1 MIVIVTEPVQ
11 PVDWKAYSPYGMV
24 TPAGAG
30 LDNPEKPLVAASVQA
45 GPTPER
51 FAVAAPAMP
60 GGVPVTVSRRG
71 VTALDAADGA
81 PVPTA
86 FFAFTVNVYVVPLVR
101 PVKVTGE
108 AVPVAV
114 APPGLAVT
122 VYPVIALPPVKA
134 GGVNA
139 TVACAFAALAVP
151 MVGAPGATAFT
162 VKVRVTWV
170 AGK

>member
-1 MIVIVTEPVQ
+1 MQ
-11 PVDWKAYSPYGMV
+11 
-24 TPAGAG
+24 
-30 LDNPEKPLVAASVQA
+30 
-45 GPTPER
+45 
-51 FAVAAPAMP
+51 
-60 GGVPVTVSRRG
+60 SR
-71 VTALDAADGA
+71 
-81 PVPTA
+81 
-86 FFAFTVNVYVVPLVR
+86 
-101 PVKVTGE
+101 
-108 AVPVAV
+108 
-114 APPGLAVT
+114 PPGLAVT

>member
-1 MIVIVTEPVQ
+1 MQVAP
-11 PVDWKAYSPYGMV
+11 P
-24 TPAGAG
+24 
-30 LDNPEKPLVAASVQA
+30 PESV
-45 GPTPER
+45 
-51 FAVAAPAMP
+51 AVAEPDMP
-60 GGVPVTVSRRG
+60 GGVPDTVSRRG

-81 PVPTA
+81 PVPA
-86 FFAFTVNVYVVPLVR
+86 ALVAVTVNVYVVPLVR

-108 AVPVAV
+108 APPVAV

-139 TVACAFAALAVP
+139 TVACAFSAFAVP
-151 MVGAPGATAFT
+151 MVGVPGTTGFT
-162 VKVRVTWV
+162 VKLRVTWG

>member
-1 MIVIVTEPVQ
+1 M
-11 PVDWKAYSPYGMV
+11 DK
-24 TPAGAG
+24 PA
-30 LDNPEKPLVAASVQA
+30 KPLEASSVQVAPPPESVAVA
-45 GPTPER
+45 GPD
-51 FAVAAPAMP
+51 MP
-60 GGVPVTVSRRG
+60 GGVPDTVSRRG

-81 PVPTA
+81 PVPA
-86 FFAFTVNVYVVPLVR
+86 ALVAVTVNVYVVPLVR

-108 AVPVAV
+108 APPVAV
-114 APPGLAVT
+114 TPPGLAVT